1 MRRGSRSWWPW
12 WWRNDRFD
20 CTRAGGWRPR
30 APNAGAG
37 ACRTWCQPLYACS
50 ICQVVSNLWLA
61 LCWFMARVR
70 LSLPSRAPCLHR
82 PPRHS
87 NIVICWAAEP
97 AKAGLHTRQLQRTH
111 SMETTVRQER
121 DKAKS
126 FGGPSNASIGV
137 GAGKSGSVSMLDRA
151 SSRRSVVTRSDAMAG
166 DLPIGPLSRE
176 LLELLSRPDSTEE
189 EAVAAFKKF

>member
-1 MRRGSRSWWPW
+1 
-12 WWRNDRFD
+12 
-20 CTRAGGWRPR
+20 
-30 APNAGAG
+30 
-37 ACRTWCQPLYACS
+37 
-50 ICQVVSNLWLA
+50 
-61 LCWFMARVR
+61 
-70 LSLPSRAPCLHR
+70 
-82 PPRHS
+82 
-87 NIVICWAAEP
+87 
-97 AKAGLHTRQLQRTH
+97 
-111 SMETTVRQER
+111 METTVRQER